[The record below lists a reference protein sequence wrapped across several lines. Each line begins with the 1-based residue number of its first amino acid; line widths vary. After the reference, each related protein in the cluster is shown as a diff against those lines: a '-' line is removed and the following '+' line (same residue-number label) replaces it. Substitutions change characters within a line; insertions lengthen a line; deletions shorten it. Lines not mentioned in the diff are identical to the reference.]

1 MSGVF
6 ISFEGGE
13 GSGKTTIASM
23 IKEALTKEGYHVV
36 LTREPG
42 GVEIAEKIRDI
53 IHDVKYTNMDR
64 KTEALLYAA
73 SRRQHLVEKVIPA
86 LEKGYIVICDRYVDS
101 SMVYQGIAR
110 GIGIDEVYQMNL
122 FATENILPKRTIFF
136 DILPEDGLQRVYA
149 NKDREV
155 NRLDLE
161 NIDFHRKVYQG
172 YLSLCDKFPNRIVK
186 IDASLDIDHVY
197 QQVLKYK
204 EHNADNFIALNADS
218 VLWVK
223 SYENNQL
230 IYKHTDQIKNMY
242 ADPLSRNTLN
252 QMQTLSDAI
261 KRDGSKIVSLT
272 GILDQIDI
280 LSLTPGGDNISV
292 TASADKTLPTIHEQQ
307 EEHFQNTTDFYLSI
321 PRCNND
327 YIMVLYQSPRTQT
340 KELQLI
346 DWDGNGLCR
355 YLLEEDLID
364 FCIDWNRKTIY
375 GITDAEEVFKYDLAL
390 P

>member
-1 MSGVF
+1 MAGVF
-6 ISFEGGE
+6 ITFEGGE
-13 GSGKTTIASM
+13 GSGKTTIANM
-23 IKEALTKEGYHVV
+23 IQKTLAQEGYHIV

-53 IHDVKYTNMDR
+53 IHDVKYINMDR

-86 LEKGYIVICDRYVDS
+86 LENDAIVICDRFVDS

-136 DILPEDGLQRVYA
+136 DIQPEDGLKRVYA

-197 QQVLKYK
+197 QQVLK
-204 EHNADNFIALNADS
+204 
-218 VLWVK
+218 
-223 SYENNQL
+223 
-230 IYKHTDQIKNMY
+230 
-242 ADPLSRNTLN
+242 
-252 QMQTLSDAI
+252 
-261 KRDGSKIVSLT
+261 KIRE
-272 GILDQIDI
+272 IL
-280 LSLTPGGDNISV
+280 
-292 TASADKTLPTIHEQQ
+292 
-307 EEHFQNTTDFYLSI
+307 
-321 PRCNND
+321 
-327 YIMVLYQSPRTQT
+327 
-340 KELQLI
+340 
-346 DWDGNGLCR
+346 
-355 YLLEEDLID
+355 
-364 FCIDWNRKTIY
+364 
-375 GITDAEEVFKYDLAL
+375 
-390 P
+390 

>member
-1 MSGVF
+1 MAGVF
-6 ISFEGGE
+6 ITFEGGE
-13 GSGKTTIASM
+13 GSGKTTIANM
-23 IKEALTKEGYHVV
+23 IQKTLAQEGYHVV

-53 IHDVKYTNMDR
+53 IHDVKYINMDR

-86 LEKGYIVICDRYVDS
+86 LENDAIVICDRFVDS

-136 DILPEDGLQRVYA
+136 DIQPEDGLKRVYE

-197 QQVLKYK
+197 HQVLK
-204 EHNADNFIALNADS
+204 
-218 VLWVK
+218 
-223 SYENNQL
+223 
-230 IYKHTDQIKNMY
+230 
-242 ADPLSRNTLN
+242 
-252 QMQTLSDAI
+252 
-261 KRDGSKIVSLT
+261 KIRE
-272 GILDQIDI
+272 IL
-280 LSLTPGGDNISV
+280 
-292 TASADKTLPTIHEQQ
+292 
-307 EEHFQNTTDFYLSI
+307 
-321 PRCNND
+321 
-327 YIMVLYQSPRTQT
+327 
-340 KELQLI
+340 
-346 DWDGNGLCR
+346 
-355 YLLEEDLID
+355 
-364 FCIDWNRKTIY
+364 
-375 GITDAEEVFKYDLAL
+375 
-390 P
+390 